1 MKRII
6 ILLYLFCFIYPQSQD
21 EKIKLKQVRVS
32 GNQVT
37 SENTI
42 IFTAGL
48 REGQTVTPADFPR
61 AIKRLW
67 QLGLFQDV
75 QIEYEDESNDG
86 LSLSINVKE
95 NYILG
100 QIRFEG
106 NKKIKDRKF
115 EDEIPLSKGQRIK
128 PNMIHEKI
136 NKIKKLYAEK
146 GYLKVDIKADL
157 INSETKQN
165 IFDGKAKGITKDVV
179 FTITENEK
187 IKLRNIY
194 FNGNEAYSDLRLR
207 MLMKETKQQRWYY
220 FWRTA
225 FDKEKLELDKEKVIE
240 FYHNKGHRD
249 FSILSD
255 SIIYDGKSKYLDII
269 LNVDEGPKYKYR
281 DFTWEGQSLYS
292 EEILSRALGLTK
304 GDNYSEE
311 SFSRAV
317 YDRMQGLY
325 MDKGYIYS
333 RIDPEIT
340 PVGNDSLD
348 VHFVIA
354 ENHKVYIR
362 NISIKGNDRTR
373 ENVIRRI
380 MRIYPG
386 DVFNKERLLR
396 THREIMMLNYFSNV
410 VPDVVP
416 VDDDQVDIEVTVEE
430 KSSGQANMNMGF
442 SQAYGV
448 TGGGGFSLPNF
459 RGRGQ
464 HLALSFEVGAANYN
478 QTYFGSSYK
487 PQKRE
492 RASISFTDPMV
503 NDTNNLLSGSL
514 FYSFSGRSSMNYA
527 PLDMITKGGSFRW
540 GRRFKWPDDYFRG
553 SWSFTAHQRIYEA
566 DTYEQLQLYTGGL
579 NETVGVSISQSI
591 SRDSRDHP
599 EFPTIGSLMAISSSL
614 SGGPLGGNE
623 DFHKHVLNLEW
634 YTPTVWKFVLMSSV
648 KIGGIKTLPSTDGER
663 SIVPFNERFIMGG
676 SGMVYGNPLRGYEDN
691 RVGPLTSS
699 GGPFGGNA
707 LIKITSEFRVP
718 FSENPVVYGMLFAEM
733 GNVWIESHL
742 QEKFNLARIGP
753 LDLKRSAGVGIR
765 FFMPMIG
772 KLGFDFGYGFDDL
785 DGDGQAEGWKSSI
798 TIGQQF

>member
-1 MKRII
+1 MKKLIYSI
-6 ILLYLFCFIYPQSQD
+6 YLFTLLFAQSTQ
-21 EKIKLKQVRVS
+21 EFVLKDVKVEGNVVS
-32 GNQVT
+32 
-37 SENTI
+37 SANTI
-42 IFTAGL
+42 IFTSGL
-48 REGQTVTPADFPR
+48 RKGLTVSASEFPR

-67 QLGLFQDV
+67 QLGLFDDV
-75 QIEYEDESNDG
+75 QIRYDDEYNNEVSITLIVTES
-86 LSLSINVKE
+86 SLVGE
-95 NYILG
+95 VV
-100 QIRFEG
+100 FEG
-106 NKKIKDRKF
+106 NRKIKDSKF
-115 EDEIPLSKGQRIK
+115 IEELEIATGQRIK
-128 PNMIHEKI
+128 PNMLSEK
-136 NKIKKLYAEK
+136 KKQMKKLYAEK
-146 GYLKVDIKADL
+146 GYLKADIDFQL
-157 INSETKQN
+157 ISSNKISN
-165 IFDGKAKGITKDVV
+165 LFDGKAQSITKDII
-179 FTITENEK
+179 FKIKENEK

-194 FNGNEAYSDLRLR
+194 FEGNEAYSDFRLR
-207 MLMKETKQQRWYY
+207 FLMKETKQQRWYY

-225 FDKEKLELDKEKVIE
+225 FDKDKLETDKEKIIE
-240 FYHNKGHRD
+240 FYQNKGHRD
-249 FSILSD
+249 FTIIAD
-255 SIIYDGKSKYLDII
+255 SVLYDGNSKYLDVA
-269 LNVDEGPKYKYR
+269 LFVDEGPKYKYR
-281 DFTWEGQSLYS
+281 NFSWEGHSLYS
-292 EEILSRALGLTK
+292 ENILSRALGLSK
-304 GDNYSEE
+304 GGNYSEE
-311 SFSRAV
+311 DFTRAV

-333 RIDPEIT
+333 RIEPEIT
-340 PVGNDSLD
+340 PVDDDSLD
-348 VHFVIA
+348 IHFIIS

-362 NISIKGNDRTR
+362 NILIKGNERTR

-396 THREIMMLNYFSNV
+396 THREIMMLNYFGNV

-416 VDDDQVDIEVTVEE
+416 VDDDKVDIEIVVEE

-442 SQAYGV
+442 SQAFGV

-459 RGRGQ
+459 RGKGQ

-478 QTYFGSSYK
+478 NSYFGSSYR
-487 PQKRE
+487 PRKRE
-492 RASISFTDPMV
+492 RATLSFTDPMV

-514 FYSFSGRSSMNYA
+514 FYSFSGRSSMYYA

-553 SWSFTAHQRIYEA
+553 SWSFTGHQRTYEA
-566 DTYEQLQLYTGGL
+566 ENDEQLQLYTGGL
-579 NETVGVSISQSI
+579 NQTVGISINQSI

-599 EFPTIGSLMAISSSL
+599 EFPTIGSLMAISSSI

-634 YTPTVWKFVLMSSV
+634 YTPTFWKFVLMSSV
-648 KIGGIKTLPSTDGER
+648 KLGGIKALPSEDNER
-663 SIVPFNERFIMGG
+663 SIIPFNERFIMGG
-676 SGMVYGNPLRGYEDN
+676 SGMIYGNPLRGYEDN

-707 LIKITSEFRVP
+707 LLSITTEFRVP
-718 FSENPVVYGMLFAEM
+718 FSENPVVYGMIFAEM

-742 QEKFNLARIGP
+742 QEKFNLPRIGP
-753 LDLKRSAGVGIR
+753 IDLKRSAGVGIR

-785 DGDGQAEGWKSSI
+785 NGDGEAEGWKSSI

>member
-1 MKRII
+1 MKHIVYII
-6 ILLYLFCFIYPQSQD
+6 YLFTFLFSQSTQD
-21 EKIKLKQVRVS
+21 FLLKDVKVEGNVVS
-32 GNQVT
+32 
-37 SENTI
+37 SANTI
-42 IFTAGL
+42 IFTSGL
-48 REGQTVTPADFPR
+48 RKGLTVSTAEFPR

-67 QLGLFQDV
+67 QLGLFDDV
-75 QIEYEDESNDG
+75 QIRYDDENNNEI
-86 LSLSINVKE
+86 SITLIVSE
-95 NYILG
+95 SAVVGEVIY
-100 QIRFEG
+100 EG
-106 NKKIKDRKF
+106 NRKIKESKF
-115 EDEIPLSKGQRIK
+115 TEELQITTGQRVK
-128 PNMIHEKI
+128 PNFLHEKM
-136 NKIKKLYAEK
+136 KQMKKLYAEK
-146 GYLKVDIKADL
+146 GYLKADINVEL
-157 INSETKQN
+157 ITSKKMSNL
-165 IFDGKAKGITKDVV
+165 FDGKAKSITKDII
-179 FTITENEK
+179 FKIKENEK

-194 FNGNEAYSDLRLR
+194 FEGNETYSDFRLR
-207 MLMKETKQQRWYY
+207 FLMKETKQQRWYY
-220 FWRTA
+220 FWRTSYDNDKLDT
-225 FDKEKLELDKEKVIE
+225 DKEKINE
-240 FYHNKGHRD
+240 FYQNKGHRD

-255 SIIYDGKSKYLDII
+255 SILYDGNSKYLDIV
-269 LNVDEGPKYKYR
+269 LHVDEGPKYKYR
-281 DFTWEGQSLYS
+281 NFSWEGHSLYS
-292 EEILSRALGLTK
+292 ENILSRALGLSK
-304 GDNYSEE
+304 GEKYSEE
-311 SFSRAV
+311 DFSRAV

-333 RIDPEIT
+333 RIEPEVT
-340 PVGNDSLD
+340 PVGHDSLD
-348 VHFVIA
+348 IHFVIS

-362 NISIKGNDRTR
+362 NIFIKGNERTR

-396 THREIMMLNYFSNV
+396 THREIMMLNYFGNV
-410 VPDVVP
+410 IPDVVP

-448 TGGGGFSLPNF
+448 TGGGGFSLPNY

-464 HLALSFEVGAANYN
+464 HLAVSFEVGAANYN
-478 QTYFGSSYK
+478 QNYFGSGYT

-492 RASISFTDPMV
+492 RASLSFTDPMV

-514 FYSFSGRSSMNYA
+514 FYSFSGRSSMYYA
-527 PLDMITKGGSFRW
+527 PLDQITKGGSIRW

-553 SWSFTAHQRIYEA
+553 SWSFTAHQRSYEA
-566 DTYEQLQLYTGGL
+566 ESEEQLLLYTGGL
-579 NETVGVSISQSI
+579 KQTVGISINQSI

-599 EFPTIGSLMAISSSL
+599 EFPTIGSLMALSSNV

-634 YTPTVWKFVLMSSV
+634 YTPTFWKFVLMSSV
-648 KIGGIKTLPSTDGER
+648 KIGGIKALPSNDSER
-663 SIVPFNERFIMGG
+663 SMVPFNERFIMGG
-676 SGMVYGNPLRGYEDN
+676 SGMIYGNPLRGYEDN

-707 LIKITSEFRVP
+707 LLKVTTEFRVP
-718 FSENPVVYGMLFAEM
+718 FSENPVVYGMVFAEM

-742 QEKFNLARIGP
+742 QEKFNLSRIGP
-753 LDLKRSAGVGIR
+753 IDLKRSAGLGIR

-785 DGDGQAEGWKSSI
+785 NGDGEAEGWKSSI

>member
-1 MKRII
+1 MKKLIYS
-6 ILLYLFCFIYPQSQD
+6 LYLFTLLFPQSTQ
-21 EKIKLKQVRVS
+21 EFVLKDVKVEGNVVS
-32 GNQVT
+32 
-37 SENTI
+37 SANTI
-42 IFTAGL
+42 IFTSGL
-48 REGQTVTPADFPR
+48 RKGLTVSASEFPR

-67 QLGLFQDV
+67 QLGLFDDV
-75 QIEYEDESNDG
+75 QIRYDDENNNEV
-86 LSLSINVKE
+86 SITLIVTE
-95 NYILG
+95 SSVVG
-100 QIRFEG
+100 EVVFEG
-106 NKKIKDRKF
+106 NRKIKDSKF
-115 EDEIPLSKGQRIK
+115 IEELEITTGQRIK
-128 PNMIHEKI
+128 PNMLHEK
-136 NKIKKLYAEK
+136 KKKMKKLYAEK
-146 GYLKVDIKADL
+146 GYLKADIDFEL
-157 INSETKQN
+157 IGSNKMSN
-165 IFDGKAKGITKDVV
+165 LFDGKAQSITKDII
-179 FTITENEK
+179 FKIKENEK

-194 FNGNEAYSDLRLR
+194 FEGNETYSDFRLR
-207 MLMKETKQQRWYY
+207 FLMKETKQQRWYY

-225 FDKEKLELDKEKVIE
+225 FDKDKLETDKEKIIE
-240 FYHNKGHRD
+240 FYQNKGHRD
-249 FSILSD
+249 FTIIAD
-255 SIIYDGKSKYLDII
+255 SVLYDGNSKYLDVA
-269 LNVDEGPKYKYR
+269 LFVDEGPKYKYR
-281 DFTWEGQSLYS
+281 NFSWEGHSLYS
-292 EEILSRALGLTK
+292 ENILSRALGLSK
-304 GDNYSEE
+304 GGNYSEE
-311 SFSRAV
+311 DFTRAV

-333 RIDPEIT
+333 RIEPEIT
-340 PVGNDSLD
+340 PVDDDSLD
-348 VHFVIA
+348 IHFIIS

-362 NISIKGNDRTR
+362 NILIKGNERTR

-396 THREIMMLNYFSNV
+396 THREIMMLNYFGNV

-416 VDDDQVDIEVTVEE
+416 VDDDKVDIEIVVEE

-442 SQAYGV
+442 SQAFGV

-459 RGRGQ
+459 RGKGQ

-478 QTYFGSSYK
+478 NSYFGSSYR

-492 RASISFTDPMV
+492 RATLSFTDPMV

-514 FYSFSGRSSMNYA
+514 FYSFSGRSSMYYA

-553 SWSFTAHQRIYEA
+553 SWSFTGHQRTYEA
-566 DTYEQLQLYTGGL
+566 ENDEQLQLYTGGL
-579 NETVGVSISQSI
+579 NQTVGISINQSI

-599 EFPTIGSLMAISSSL
+599 EFPTIGSLMAISSSI

-634 YTPTVWKFVLMSSV
+634 YTPTFWKFVLMSSV
-648 KIGGIKTLPSTDGER
+648 KLGGIKALPSEDNER
-663 SIVPFNERFIMGG
+663 SIIPFNERFIMGG
-676 SGMVYGNPLRGYEDN
+676 SGMIYGNPLRGYEDN

-707 LIKITSEFRVP
+707 LLSITTEFRVP
-718 FSENPVVYGMLFAEM
+718 FSENPVVYGMIFAEM

-742 QEKFNLARIGP
+742 QEKFNLPRIGP
-753 LDLKRSAGVGIR
+753 IDLKRSAGVGIR

-785 DGDGQAEGWKSSI
+785 NGDGEAEGWKSSI

>member
-1 MKRII
+1 MKKLIYSI
-6 ILLYLFCFIYPQSQD
+6 YLFALLFAQSTQ
-21 EKIKLKQVRVS
+21 EFVLKDVKVEGNVVS
-32 GNQVT
+32 
-37 SENTI
+37 SANTI
-42 IFTAGL
+42 IFTSGL
-48 REGQTVTPADFPR
+48 RKGLTVSASEFPR

-67 QLGLFQDV
+67 QLGLFDDV
-75 QIEYEDESNDG
+75 QIRYDDEYNNEVSITLIVTESSVVG
-86 LSLSINVKE
+86 EVV
-95 NYILG
+95 
-100 QIRFEG
+100 FEG
-106 NKKIKDRKF
+106 NRKIKDSKF
-115 EDEIPLSKGQRIK
+115 IEELEIATGQRIK
-128 PNMIHEKI
+128 PNMLSEK
-136 NKIKKLYAEK
+136 KKQMKKLYAEK
-146 GYLKVDIKADL
+146 GYLKADIDFQL
-157 INSETKQN
+157 ISSNKISN
-165 IFDGKAKGITKDVV
+165 LFDGKAQSITKDII
-179 FTITENEK
+179 FKIKENEK

-194 FNGNEAYSDLRLR
+194 FEGNEAYSDFRLR
-207 MLMKETKQQRWYY
+207 FLMKETKQQRWYY

-225 FDKEKLELDKEKVIE
+225 FDKDKLETDKEKIIE
-240 FYHNKGHRD
+240 FYQNKGHRD
-249 FSILSD
+249 FTIIAD
-255 SIIYDGKSKYLDII
+255 SVLYDGNSKYLDVA
-269 LNVDEGPKYKYR
+269 LFVDEGPKYKYR
-281 DFTWEGQSLYS
+281 NFSWEGHSLYS
-292 EEILSRALGLTK
+292 ENILSRALGLSK
-304 GDNYSEE
+304 GGNYSEE
-311 SFSRAV
+311 DFTRAV

-333 RIDPEIT
+333 RIEPEIT
-340 PVGNDSLD
+340 PVDDDSLD
-348 VHFVIA
+348 IHFIIS

-362 NISIKGNDRTR
+362 NILIKGNERTR

-396 THREIMMLNYFSNV
+396 THREIMMLNYFGNV

-416 VDDDQVDIEVTVEE
+416 VDDDKVDIEIVVEE

-442 SQAYGV
+442 SQAFGV

-459 RGRGQ
+459 RGKGQ

-478 QTYFGSSYK
+478 NSYFGSSYR

-492 RASISFTDPMV
+492 RATLSFTDPMV

-514 FYSFSGRSSMNYA
+514 FYSFSGRSSMYYA

-553 SWSFTAHQRIYEA
+553 SWSFTGHQRTYEA
-566 DTYEQLQLYTGGL
+566 ENDEQLQLYTGGL
-579 NETVGVSISQSI
+579 NQTVGISINQSI

-599 EFPTIGSLMAISSSL
+599 EFPTIGSLMAISSSI

-634 YTPTVWKFVLMSSV
+634 YTPTFWKFVLMSSV
-648 KIGGIKTLPSTDGER
+648 KLGGIKALPSEDNER
-663 SIVPFNERFIMGG
+663 SIIPFNERFIMGG
-676 SGMVYGNPLRGYEDN
+676 SGMIYGNPLRGYEDN

-707 LIKITSEFRVP
+707 LLSITTEFRVP
-718 FSENPVVYGMLFAEM
+718 FSENPVVYGMIFAEM

-742 QEKFNLARIGP
+742 QEKFNLPRIGP
-753 LDLKRSAGVGIR
+753 IDLKRSAGIGIR

-785 DGDGQAEGWKSSI
+785 NGDGEAEGWKSSI

>member
-1 MKRII
+1 MKKLIYSI
-6 ILLYLFCFIYPQSQD
+6 YLFTLLFAQSTQ
-21 EKIKLKQVRVS
+21 EFVLKDVKVEGNVVS
-32 GNQVT
+32 
-37 SENTI
+37 SANTI
-42 IFTAGL
+42 IFTSGL
-48 REGQTVTPADFPR
+48 RKGLTVSSSEFPR

-67 QLGLFQDV
+67 QLGLFDDV
-75 QIEYEDESNDG
+75 QIRYDDEYNNEVSITLIVTESSVVG
-86 LSLSINVKE
+86 EIV
-95 NYILG
+95 
-100 QIRFEG
+100 FEG
-106 NKKIKDRKF
+106 NRKIKDSKF
-115 EDEIPLSKGQRIK
+115 IEELEIATGQRIK
-128 PNMIHEKI
+128 PNMLSEK
-136 NKIKKLYAEK
+136 KKQMKKLYAEK
-146 GYLKVDIKADL
+146 GYLKADIDFEL
-157 INSETKQN
+157 ISSNKISN
-165 IFDGKAKGITKDVV
+165 LFDGKAQSITKDII
-179 FTITENEK
+179 FKIKENEK

-194 FNGNEAYSDLRLR
+194 FEGNEAYSDFRLR
-207 MLMKETKQQRWYY
+207 FLMKETKQQRWYY

-225 FDKEKLELDKEKVIE
+225 FDKDKLETDKEKIIE
-240 FYHNKGHRD
+240 FYQNKGHRD
-249 FSILSD
+249 FTIIAD
-255 SIIYDGKSKYLDII
+255 SVLYDGNSKYLDVA
-269 LNVDEGPKYKYR
+269 LFVYEGPKYKYR
-281 DFTWEGQSLYS
+281 NFSWEGHSLYS
-292 EEILSRALGLTK
+292 EKILSRALGLSK
-304 GDNYSEE
+304 GGNYSEE
-311 SFSRAV
+311 DFTRAV

-333 RIDPEIT
+333 RIEPEIT
-340 PVGNDSLD
+340 PVDDDSLD
-348 VHFVIA
+348 IHFIIS

-362 NISIKGNDRTR
+362 NILIKGNERTR

-396 THREIMMLNYFSNV
+396 THREIMMLNYFGNV

-416 VDDDQVDIEVTVEE
+416 VDDDKVDIEIVVEE

-442 SQAYGV
+442 SQAFGV

-459 RGRGQ
+459 RGKGQ

-478 QTYFGSSYK
+478 NSYFGSSYR

-492 RASISFTDPMV
+492 RATLSFTDPMV

-514 FYSFSGRSSMNYA
+514 FYSFSGRSSMYYA

-553 SWSFTAHQRIYEA
+553 SWSFTGHQRTYEA
-566 DTYEQLQLYTGGL
+566 ENDEQLQLYTGGL
-579 NETVGVSISQSI
+579 NQTVGISINQSI

-599 EFPTIGSLMAISSSL
+599 EFPTIGSLMAISSSI

-634 YTPTVWKFVLMSSV
+634 YTPTFWKFVLMSSV
-648 KIGGIKTLPSTDGER
+648 KLGGIKALPSEDNER
-663 SIVPFNERFIMGG
+663 SIIPFNERFIMGG
-676 SGMVYGNPLRGYEDN
+676 SGMIYGNPLRGYEDN

-707 LIKITSEFRVP
+707 LLSITTEFRVP
-718 FSENPVVYGMLFAEM
+718 FSENPVVYGMIFAEM

-742 QEKFNLARIGP
+742 QEKFNLPRIGP
-753 LDLKRSAGVGIR
+753 IDLKRSAGVGIR

-785 DGDGQAEGWKSSI
+785 NGDGEAEGWKSSI

>member
-1 MKRII
+1 MKNIVII
-6 ILLYLFCFIYPQSQD
+6 FLIFTALFAQSNQQFILKD
-21 EKIKLKQVRVS
+21 VKVEGNVVS
-32 GNQVT
+32 T
-37 SENTI
+37 ANTI
-42 IFTAGL
+42 IFTSGL
-48 REGQTVTPADFPR
+48 RKGTKVSSAEFPR

-67 QLGLFQDV
+67 QLGLFNDV
-75 QIEYEDESNDG
+75 QIKYDEEAGNEVSITIMVLESNIVGD
-86 LSLSINVKE
+86 IK
-95 NYILG
+95 YI
-100 QIRFEG
+100 G
-106 NKKIKDRKF
+106 NKKIKDSKF
-115 EDEIPLSKGQRIK
+115 KEELDLNTGQRIK

-165 IFDGKAKGITKDVV
+165 IFDGKAKAITKDVV
-179 FTITENEK
+179 FTINENEK

-269 LNVDEGPKYKYR
+269 IDVDEGPKYKYR

-718 FSENPVVYGMLFAEM
+718 FSENPVVYGMLS
-733 GNVWIESHL
+733 VSYTHL
-742 QEKFNLARIGP
+742 RAHE
-753 LDLKRSAGVGIR
+753 
-765 FFMPMIG
+765 
-772 KLGFDFGYGFDDL
+772 
-785 DGDGQAEGWKSSI
+785 
-798 TIGQQF
+798 T

>member
-1 MKRII
+1 MKKIFYSI
-6 ILLYLFCFIYPQSQD
+6 TLISALFSQSSQNFILKD
-21 EKIKLKQVRVS
+21 VKVEGNVVS
-32 GNQVT
+32 
-37 SENTI
+37 SANTI
-42 IFTAGL
+42 IFTSGL
-48 REGQTVTPADFPR
+48 RKGLNITAAEFPR

-67 QLGLFQDV
+67 QLGLFDDV
-75 QIEYEDESNDG
+75 QIRYDDERNNEI
-86 LSLSINVKE
+86 SITIVVIE
-95 NYILG
+95 SSVVGEVLYV
-100 QIRFEG
+100 G
-106 NKKIKDRKF
+106 NRKIKNSKF
-115 EDEIPLSKGQRIK
+115 IEELEISSGQRIK
-128 PNMIHEKI
+128 PNMLHQKV
-136 NKIKKLYAEK
+136 KKMKELYAEK
-146 GYLKVDIKADL
+146 GYLKAEITVELVK
-157 INSETKQN
+157 SSKMSN
-165 IFDGKAKGITKDVV
+165 IFDGKAKAITKDII
-179 FTITENEK
+179 FNINENEK

-194 FNGNEAYSDLRLR
+194 FEGNEKYSDLRLR
-207 MLMKETKQQRWYY
+207 FLMKETKQQRWYY

-225 FDKEKLELDKEKVIE
+225 FDKDKLETDKEKIIE
-240 FYHNKGHRD
+240 FYHNRGHRD
-249 FSILSD
+249 FTIISD
-255 SIIYDGKSKYLDII
+255 SILYDGDSKYLDVV
-269 LNVDEGPKYKYR
+269 LFVDEGAKYKYR
-281 DFTWEGQSLYS
+281 NFSWEGQSLYS
-292 EEILSRALGLTK
+292 ENILSRALGLTK
-304 GDNYSEE
+304 GEYYSEE
-311 SFSRAV
+311 DFTRAV

-333 RIDPEIT
+333 RIEPEIT
-340 PVGNDSLD
+340 PVANDSLD
-348 VHFVIA
+348 VHFIIS

-362 NISIKGNDRTR
+362 NISIKGNERTR

-396 THREIMMLNYFSNV
+396 THREIMMLNYFGNV

-416 VDDDQVDIEVTVEE
+416 VNDGQVDIEITVEE

-442 SQAYGV
+442 SQAFGI

-478 QTYFGSSYK
+478 TTYFGSSYR

-492 RASISFTDPMV
+492 RATLSFTDPMV

-514 FYSFSGRSSMNYA
+514 FYSFSGRSSMYYA

-540 GRRFKWPDDYFRG
+540 GKRFKWPDDFFRG
-553 SWSFTAHQRIYEA
+553 SWSFTGHQRIYEA
-566 DTYEQLQLYTGGL
+566 ENEEQLQLYTGGL
-579 NETVGVSISQSI
+579 TETVGVSINQSI

-599 EFPTIGSLMAISSSL
+599 EFPTIGSLMALSSSI

-634 YTPTVWKFVLMSSV
+634 YTPTFWKFVLMSSV
-648 KIGGIKTLPSTDGER
+648 KLGGIKALPSDGDER
-663 SIVPFNERFIMGG
+663 SIIPFNERFIMGG
-676 SGMVYGNPLRGYEDN
+676 SGMIYGNPLRGYEDN
-691 RVGPLTSS
+691 RVGPLTSG

-707 LIKITSEFRVP
+707 LLSITTEFRVP
-718 FSENPVVYGMLFAEM
+718 FSENPVVYGMVFAEM

-742 QEKFNLARIGP
+742 QEKFNLPRMGP
-753 LDLKRSAGVGIR
+753 IDLKRSAGVGIR

-785 DGDGQAEGWKSSI
+785 DGNGIAEGWKSSI

>member
-1 MKRII
+1 MKRVVIVI
-6 ILLYLFCFIYPQSQD
+6 YFFTILFSQSNQDFI
-21 EKIKLKQVRVS
+21 LKDVKVEGNIVS
-32 GNQVT
+32 
-37 SENTI
+37 SANTI
-42 IFTAGL
+42 IFTSGL
-48 REGQTVTPADFPR
+48 RKGITVSTAEFPR

-67 QLGLFQDV
+67 QLGLFDDV
-75 QIEYEDESNDG
+75 QIRYDEENNNEI
-86 LSLSINVKE
+86 SITLVVSESKVVGEVK
-95 NYILG
+95 Y
-100 QIRFEG
+100 EG
-106 NKKIKDRKF
+106 NRKIKDSKF
-115 EDEIPLSKGQRIK
+115 IEELQITTGQRIK
-128 PNMIHEKI
+128 PNMLHGKI
-136 NKIKKLYAEK
+136 KQIKKLYAEK
-146 GYLKVDIKADL
+146 GYLKAHISVEL
-157 INSETKQN
+157 INSNKMSN
-165 IFDGKAKGITKDVV
+165 LFDGKAKSITKDIV
-179 FTITENEK
+179 FNIKENEK

-194 FNGNEAYSDLRLR
+194 FKGNEAYSDFRLR
-207 MLMKETKQQRWYY
+207 YLMKETKQQRWYF

-225 FDKEKLELDKEKVIE
+225 FDNDNLETDKEKIIE
-240 FYHNKGHRD
+240 FYQNKGHKD

-255 SIIYDGKSKYLDII
+255 SIIYDESSKYLDVI
-269 LNVDEGPKYKYR
+269 LFVDEGPKYKYR
-281 DFTWEGQSLYS
+281 NFSWEGHSLYS
-292 EEILSRALGLTK
+292 ENILSRALGLSK
-304 GDNYSEE
+304 GEKYSEE
-311 SFSRAV
+311 GFSRAV

-333 RIDPEIT
+333 RIEPEVT
-340 PVGNDSLD
+340 PVSDDSLD
-348 VHFVIA
+348 IHFVIS
-354 ENHKVYIR
+354 ENHKVFIR
-362 NISIKGNDRTR
+362 NIFIKGNERTR

-396 THREIMMLNYFSNV
+396 THREIMMLNYFGNV
-410 VPDVVP
+410 IPDVVP

-464 HLALSFEVGAANYN
+464 HLALNFEVGAANYN
-478 QTYFGSSYK
+478 QNYFGSGYT

-503 NDTNNLLSGSL
+503 NDTNNLLSGSI
-514 FYSFSGRSSMNYA
+514 FYSFSGRSSMYYTPYDA
-527 PLDMITKGGSFRW
+527 TTKGGSVRW

-553 SWSFTAHQRIYEA
+553 SWSFTGHQRIYEFENS
-566 DTYEQLQLYTGGL
+566 DESQFYTGGL
-579 NETVGVSISQSI
+579 NKTVGISVNQSI

-599 EFPTIGSLMAISSSL
+599 EFPTIGSLMALSSSI

-634 YTPTVWKFVLMSSV
+634 FTPTFWKFVLMSSV
-648 KIGGIKTLPSTDGER
+648 KIGGIKALPSNDNEK
-663 SIVPFNERFIMGG
+663 SIIPFNERFIMGG

-691 RVGPLTSS
+691 RVGPLSSS

-707 LIKITSEFRVP
+707 LLKVTTEFRVP
-718 FSENPVVYGMLFAEM
+718 FSENPVVYGMVFAEM

-753 LDLKRSAGVGIR
+753 IDLKRSAGVGIR

-785 DGDGQAEGWKSSI
+785 SGDGQSEGWKSSI

>member
-1 MKRII
+1 MKKLIYSI
-6 ILLYLFCFIYPQSQD
+6 YLFTLLFAQSTQ
-21 EKIKLKQVRVS
+21 EFVLKDVKVEGNVVS
-32 GNQVT
+32 
-37 SENTI
+37 SANTI
-42 IFTAGL
+42 IFTSGL
-48 REGQTVTPADFPR
+48 RKGLTVSASEFPR

-67 QLGLFQDV
+67 QLGLFDDV
-75 QIEYEDESNDG
+75 QIRYDDEYNNEVSITLIVTESSVVG
-86 LSLSINVKE
+86 EVV
-95 NYILG
+95 
-100 QIRFEG
+100 FEG
-106 NKKIKDRKF
+106 NRKIKDSKF
-115 EDEIPLSKGQRIK
+115 IEELEIATGQRIK
-128 PNMIHEKI
+128 PNMLSEK
-136 NKIKKLYAEK
+136 KKQMKKLYAEK
-146 GYLKVDIKADL
+146 GYLKADIDFQL
-157 INSETKQN
+157 ISSNKISN
-165 IFDGKAKGITKDVV
+165 LFDGKAQSITKDII
-179 FTITENEK
+179 FKIKENEK

-194 FNGNEAYSDLRLR
+194 FEGNEAYSDFRLR
-207 MLMKETKQQRWYY
+207 FLMKETKQQRWYY

-225 FDKEKLELDKEKVIE
+225 FDKDKLETDKEKIIE
-240 FYHNKGHRD
+240 FYQNKGHRD
-249 FSILSD
+249 FTIIAD
-255 SIIYDGKSKYLDII
+255 SVLYDGNSKYLDVA
-269 LNVDEGPKYKYR
+269 LFVDEGPKYKYR
-281 DFTWEGQSLYS
+281 NFSWEGHSLYS
-292 EEILSRALGLTK
+292 ENILSRALGLSK
-304 GDNYSEE
+304 GGNYSEE
-311 SFSRAV
+311 DFTRAV

-333 RIDPEIT
+333 RIEPEIT
-340 PVGNDSLD
+340 PVDDDSLD
-348 VHFVIA
+348 IHFIIS

-362 NISIKGNDRTR
+362 NILIKGNERTR

-396 THREIMMLNYFSNV
+396 THREIMMLNYFGNV

-416 VDDDQVDIEVTVEE
+416 VDDDKVDIEIVVEE

-442 SQAYGV
+442 SQAFGV

-459 RGRGQ
+459 RGKGQ

-478 QTYFGSSYK
+478 NSYFGSSYR

-492 RASISFTDPMV
+492 RATLSFTDPMV

-514 FYSFSGRSSMNYA
+514 FYSFSGRSSMYYA

-553 SWSFTAHQRIYEA
+553 SWSFTGHQRTYEA
-566 DTYEQLQLYTGGL
+566 ENDEQLQLYTGGL
-579 NETVGVSISQSI
+579 NQTVGISINQSI

-599 EFPTIGSLMAISSSL
+599 EFPTIGSLMAISSSI

-634 YTPTVWKFVLMSSV
+634 YTPTFWKFVLMSSV
-648 KIGGIKTLPSTDGER
+648 KLGGIKALPSEDNER
-663 SIVPFNERFIMGG
+663 SIIPFNERFIMGG
-676 SGMVYGNPLRGYEDN
+676 SGMIYGNPLRGYEDN

-707 LIKITSEFRVP
+707 LLSITTEFRVP
-718 FSENPVVYGMLFAEM
+718 FSENPVVYGMIFAEM

-742 QEKFNLARIGP
+742 QEKFNLPRIGP
-753 LDLKRSAGVGIR
+753 IDLKRSAGIGIR

-785 DGDGQAEGWKSSI
+785 NGDGEAEGWKSSI

>member
-1 MKRII
+1 MKKLIYSI
-6 ILLYLFCFIYPQSQD
+6 YLFTLLFPQSTQ
-21 EKIKLKQVRVS
+21 EFVLKDVKVEGNVVS
-32 GNQVT
+32 
-37 SENTI
+37 SANTI
-42 IFTAGL
+42 IFTSGL
-48 REGQTVTPADFPR
+48 RKGLTVSASEFPR

-67 QLGLFQDV
+67 QLGLFDDV
-75 QIEYEDESNDG
+75 QIRYDDENNNEV
-86 LSLSINVKE
+86 SITLIVTE
-95 NYILG
+95 SSVVGEIV
-100 QIRFEG
+100 FEG
-106 NKKIKDRKF
+106 NRKIKDSKF
-115 EDEIPLSKGQRIK
+115 IEELEITTGQRIK
-128 PNMIHEKI
+128 PNMLHEK
-136 NKIKKLYAEK
+136 KKKMKKLYAEK
-146 GYLKVDIKADL
+146 GYLKAEIDFEL
-157 INSETKQN
+157 IGSNKMSN
-165 IFDGKAKGITKDVV
+165 LFDGKAQSITKDII
-179 FTITENEK
+179 FKIKENEK

-194 FNGNEAYSDLRLR
+194 FEGNETYSDFRLR
-207 MLMKETKQQRWYY
+207 FLMKETKQQRWYY

-225 FDKEKLELDKEKVIE
+225 FDKDKLETDKEKIIE
-240 FYHNKGHRD
+240 FYQNKGHRD
-249 FSILSD
+249 FTIIAD
-255 SIIYDGKSKYLDII
+255 SVLYDGNSKYLDVA
-269 LNVDEGPKYKYR
+269 LFVDEGPKYKYR
-281 DFTWEGQSLYS
+281 NFSWEGHSLYS
-292 EEILSRALGLTK
+292 ENILSRALGLSK
-304 GDNYSEE
+304 GGNYSEE
-311 SFSRAV
+311 DFTRAV

-333 RIDPEIT
+333 RIEPEIT
-340 PVGNDSLD
+340 PVDDDSLD
-348 VHFVIA
+348 IHFIIS
-354 ENHKVYIR
+354 EIHKVYIR
-362 NISIKGNDRTR
+362 NILIKGNERTR

-396 THREIMMLNYFSNV
+396 THREIMMLNYFGNV

-416 VDDDQVDIEVTVEE
+416 VDDDKVDIEIVVEE

-442 SQAYGV
+442 SQAFGV

-459 RGRGQ
+459 RGKGQ

-478 QTYFGSSYK
+478 NSYFGSSYR

-492 RASISFTDPMV
+492 RATLSFTDPMV

-514 FYSFSGRSSMNYA
+514 FYSFSGRSSMYYA

-553 SWSFTAHQRIYEA
+553 SWSFTGHQRTYEA
-566 DTYEQLQLYTGGL
+566 ENDEQLQLYTGGL
-579 NETVGVSISQSI
+579 NQTVGISINQSI

-599 EFPTIGSLMAISSSL
+599 EFPTIGSLMAISSSI

-634 YTPTVWKFVLMSSV
+634 YTPTFWKFVLMSSV
-648 KIGGIKTLPSTDGER
+648 KLGGIKALPSNDDER
-663 SIVPFNERFIMGG
+663 SIIPFNERFIMGG
-676 SGMVYGNPLRGYEDN
+676 SGMIYGNPLRGYEDN

-707 LIKITSEFRVP
+707 LLSITTEFRVP
-718 FSENPVVYGMLFAEM
+718 FSENPVVYGMIFAEM

-742 QEKFNLARIGP
+742 QEKFNLPRIGP
-753 LDLKRSAGVGIR
+753 IDLKRSAGVGIR

-785 DGDGQAEGWKSSI
+785 NGDGEAEGWKSSI

>member
-1 MKRII
+1 MKKLIYSI
-6 ILLYLFCFIYPQSQD
+6 YLFTLLFPQSTQ
-21 EKIKLKQVRVS
+21 EFVLKEVKVEGNVVS
-32 GNQVT
+32 
-37 SENTI
+37 SANTI
-42 IFTAGL
+42 IFTSGL
-48 REGQTVTPADFPR
+48 RKGLTVSASEFPR

-67 QLGLFQDV
+67 QLGLFDDV
-75 QIEYEDESNDG
+75 QIRYDDEYNNEVSITLIVTESSVVG
-86 LSLSINVKE
+86 EVL
-95 NYILG
+95 
-100 QIRFEG
+100 FEG
-106 NKKIKDRKF
+106 NRKIKDSKF
-115 EDEIPLSKGQRIK
+115 IEELEITTGQRIK
-128 PNMIHEKI
+128 PNMLHEK
-136 NKIKKLYAEK
+136 KKKMKKLYAEK
-146 GYLKVDIKADL
+146 GYLKAEIDFEL
-157 INSETKQN
+157 IGSNKMSN
-165 IFDGKAKGITKDVV
+165 LFDGKAQSITKDII
-179 FTITENEK
+179 FKIKENEK

-194 FNGNEAYSDLRLR
+194 FEGNETYSDFRLR
-207 MLMKETKQQRWYY
+207 FLMKETKQQRWYY

-225 FDKEKLELDKEKVIE
+225 FDKDKLETDKEKIIE
-240 FYHNKGHRD
+240 FYQNKGHRD
-249 FSILSD
+249 FTIIAD
-255 SIIYDGKSKYLDII
+255 SVLYDGNSKYLDVA
-269 LNVDEGPKYKYR
+269 LFVYEGPKYKYR
-281 DFTWEGQSLYS
+281 NFSWEGHSLYS
-292 EEILSRALGLTK
+292 ENILSRALGLSK
-304 GDNYSEE
+304 GGNYSEE
-311 SFSRAV
+311 DFTRAV

-333 RIDPEIT
+333 RIEPEIT
-340 PVGNDSLD
+340 PVDDDSLD
-348 VHFVIA
+348 IHFIIS

-362 NISIKGNDRTR
+362 NILIKGNERTR

-396 THREIMMLNYFSNV
+396 THREIMMLNYFGNV

-416 VDDDQVDIEVTVEE
+416 VDDDKVDIEIVVEE

-442 SQAYGV
+442 SQAFGV

-459 RGRGQ
+459 RGKGQ

-478 QTYFGSSYK
+478 NSYFGSSYR

-492 RASISFTDPMV
+492 RATLSFTDPMV

-514 FYSFSGRSSMNYA
+514 FYSFSGRSSMYYA

-553 SWSFTAHQRIYEA
+553 SWSFTGHQRTYEA
-566 DTYEQLQLYTGGL
+566 ENDEQLQLYTGGL
-579 NETVGVSISQSI
+579 NQTVGISINQSI

-599 EFPTIGSLMAISSSL
+599 EFPTIGSLMAISSSI

-634 YTPTVWKFVLMSSV
+634 YTPTFWKFVLMSSV
-648 KIGGIKTLPSTDGER
+648 KLGGIKALPSEDNER
-663 SIVPFNERFIMGG
+663 SIIPFNERFIMGG
-676 SGMVYGNPLRGYEDN
+676 SGMIYGNPLRGYEDN

-707 LIKITSEFRVP
+707 LLSITTEFRVP
-718 FSENPVVYGMLFAEM
+718 FSENPVVYGMIFAEM

-742 QEKFNLARIGP
+742 QEKFNLPRIGP
-753 LDLKRSAGVGIR
+753 IDLKRSAGVGIR

-785 DGDGQAEGWKSSI
+785 NGDGEAEGWKSSI

>member
-1 MKRII
+1 MRNIVII
-6 ILLYLFCFIYPQSQD
+6 FLILTALFAQSNQGFI
-21 EKIKLKQVRVS
+21 LKDVKVEGNVVS
-32 GNQVT
+32 T
-37 SENTI
+37 ANTI
-42 IFTAGL
+42 IFTSGL
-48 REGQTVTPADFPR
+48 RKGTKVSSAEFPR

-67 QLGLFQDV
+67 QLGLFNDV
-75 QIEYEDESNDG
+75 QIKYDEEAGNEVSITIMVSESNIVGD
-86 LSLSINVKE
+86 IK
-95 NYILG
+95 YI
-100 QIRFEG
+100 G
-106 NKKIKDRKF
+106 NKKIKDSKF
-115 EDEIPLSKGQRIK
+115 KEELDLNTGQRIK

-157 INSETKQN
+157 INSETKKN
-165 IFDGKAKGITKDVV
+165 IFDGKAKSITKDVV
-179 FTITENEK
+179 FTINENEK

-269 LNVDEGPKYKYR
+269 LDVDEGPKYKYR

-317 YDRMQGLY
+317 YDRIQGLY

-614 SGGPLGGNE
+614 
-623 DFHKHVLNLEW
+623 
-634 YTPTVWKFVLMSSV
+634 
-648 KIGGIKTLPSTDGER
+648 
-663 SIVPFNERFIMGG
+663 
-676 SGMVYGNPLRGYEDN
+676 
-691 RVGPLTSS
+691 
-699 GGPFGGNA
+699 
-707 LIKITSEFRVP
+707 
-718 FSENPVVYGMLFAEM
+718 
-733 GNVWIESHL
+733 
-742 QEKFNLARIGP
+742 
-753 LDLKRSAGVGIR
+753 
-765 FFMPMIG
+765 
-772 KLGFDFGYGFDDL
+772 
-785 DGDGQAEGWKSSI
+785 
-798 TIGQQF
+798 

>member
-1 MKRII
+1 MKK
-6 ILLYLFCFIYPQSQD
+6 ILFSLTLLSILFSQTSQNFI
-21 EKIKLKQVRVS
+21 LKDVKVEGNVVS
-32 GNQVT
+32 
-37 SENTI
+37 SANTI
-42 IFTAGL
+42 IFTSGL
-48 REGQTVTPADFPR
+48 RKGLNITAAEFPR

-67 QLGLFQDV
+67 QLGLFDDV
-75 QIEYEDESNDG
+75 QIRYDDERNNEI
-86 LSLSINVKE
+86 SITIVVTE
-95 NYILG
+95 SSVIGEVSYV
-100 QIRFEG
+100 G
-106 NKKIKDRKF
+106 NRKIKDSKF
-115 EDEIPLSKGQRIK
+115 VEELEISSGQRIK
-128 PNMIHEKI
+128 PNMLYQKI
-136 NKIKKLYAEK
+136 KKMKKLYAEK
-146 GYLKVDIKADL
+146 GYLRADIQVELSKS
-157 INSETKQN
+157 NRMSN
-165 IFDGKAKGITKDVV
+165 IFDGKAKAITKDII
-179 FTITENEK
+179 FNIIENEK
-187 IKLRNIY
+187 IKLRKIY
-194 FNGNEAYSDLRLR
+194 FEGNETYSDLRLR
-207 MLMKETKQQRWYY
+207 FLMKETKQQRWYY

-225 FDKEKLELDKEKVIE
+225 FDKDKLDTDKEKIIE

-249 FSILSD
+249 FTILSD
-255 SIIYDGKSKYLDII
+255 SILYDGESKYLD
-269 LNVDEGPKYKYR
+269 LVLFVNEGPKYKYR
-281 DFTWEGQSLYS
+281 NFSWEGQSLYS
-292 EEILSRALGLTK
+292 ENILSRALGLTK
-304 GDNYSEE
+304 GENYSEE
-311 SFSRAV
+311 DFNRAV

-333 RIDPEIT
+333 RIEPEIT
-340 PVGNDSLD
+340 PATDDSLD
-348 VHFVIA
+348 VHFIIS

-362 NISIKGNDRTR
+362 NISIKGNERTR

-396 THREIMMLNYFSNV
+396 THREIMMLNYFGNV

-416 VDDDQVDIEVTVEE
+416 VNDGQVDIEITVEE

-442 SQAYGV
+442 SQAFGI

-478 QTYFGSSYK
+478 TTYFGSSYR

-492 RASISFTDPMV
+492 RATLSFTDPMV

-514 FYSFSGRSSMNYA
+514 FYSFSGRSSMYYA

-540 GRRFKWPDDYFRG
+540 GKRFKWPDDYFRG
-553 SWSFTAHQRIYEA
+553 SWSFTGHQRIYEA
-566 DTYEQLQLYTGGL
+566 ENEDQLQLYTGGL
-579 NETVGVSISQSI
+579 SETVGISINQSI

-599 EFPTIGSLMAISSSL
+599 EFPTIGSLMALNSSI

-634 YTPTVWKFVLMSSV
+634 YTPTFWKFVLMSSV
-648 KIGGIKTLPSTDGER
+648 KLGAIKALDSSGNER
-663 SIVPFNERFIMGG
+663 SIIPFNERFIMGG
-676 SGMVYGNPLRGYEDN
+676 SGMIYGNPLRGYEDN

-707 LIKITSEFRVP
+707 LLSITTEFRVP
-718 FSENPVVYGMLFAEM
+718 FSDNPVVYGMVFAEM

-742 QEKFNLARIGP
+742 QEKFNLPRMGP
-753 LDLKRSAGVGIR
+753 IDLKRSAGVGIR

-785 DGDGQAEGWKSSI
+785 DGNGLAEGWKSSI

>member
-1 MKRII
+1 MKKLIYSI
-6 ILLYLFCFIYPQSQD
+6 YLFTLLFSQSTQ
-21 EKIKLKQVRVS
+21 EFVLKEVKVEGNVVS
-32 GNQVT
+32 
-37 SENTI
+37 SANTI
-42 IFTAGL
+42 IFTSGL
-48 REGQTVTPADFPR
+48 RKGLTVSASEFPR

-67 QLGLFQDV
+67 QLGLFDDV
-75 QIEYEDESNDG
+75 QIRYDDEYNNEVSITLIVTESSVVG
-86 LSLSINVKE
+86 EVV
-95 NYILG
+95 
-100 QIRFEG
+100 FEG
-106 NKKIKDRKF
+106 NRKIKDSKF
-115 EDEIPLSKGQRIK
+115 IEELEITTGQRIK
-128 PNMIHEKI
+128 PNMLHEK
-136 NKIKKLYAEK
+136 KKKMKKLYAEK
-146 GYLKVDIKADL
+146 GYLKAEIDFEL
-157 INSETKQN
+157 ISSNKMSN
-165 IFDGKAKGITKDVV
+165 LFDGKAQSITKDII
-179 FTITENEK
+179 FKIKENEK

-194 FNGNEAYSDLRLR
+194 FEGNETYSDFRLR
-207 MLMKETKQQRWYY
+207 FLMKETKQQRWYY

-225 FDKEKLELDKEKVIE
+225 FDKDKLETDKEKIIE
-240 FYHNKGHRD
+240 FYQNKGHRD
-249 FSILSD
+249 FTIIAD
-255 SIIYDGKSKYLDII
+255 SVLYDGNSKYLDVA
-269 LNVDEGPKYKYR
+269 LFVDEGPKYKYR
-281 DFTWEGQSLYS
+281 NFSWEGHSLYS
-292 EEILSRALGLTK
+292 ENILSRALGLSK
-304 GDNYSEE
+304 GGNYSEE
-311 SFSRAV
+311 DFTRAV

-333 RIDPEIT
+333 RIEPEIT
-340 PVGNDSLD
+340 PVDDDSLD
-348 VHFVIA
+348 IHFIIS

-362 NISIKGNDRTR
+362 NILIKGNERTR

-396 THREIMMLNYFSNV
+396 THREIMMLNYFGNV

-416 VDDDQVDIEVTVEE
+416 VDDDKVDIEIVVEE

-442 SQAYGV
+442 SQAFGV

-459 RGRGQ
+459 RGKGQ

-478 QTYFGSSYK
+478 NSYFGSSYR

-492 RASISFTDPMV
+492 RATLSFTDPMV

-514 FYSFSGRSSMNYA
+514 FYSFSGRSSMYYA

-553 SWSFTAHQRIYEA
+553 SWSFTGHQRTYEA
-566 DTYEQLQLYTGGL
+566 ENDEQLQLYTGGL
-579 NETVGVSISQSI
+579 NQTVGISINQSI

-599 EFPTIGSLMAISSSL
+599 EFPTIGSLMAISSSI

-634 YTPTVWKFVLMSSV
+634 YTPTFWKFVLMSSV
-648 KIGGIKTLPSTDGER
+648 KLGGIKALPSEDNER
-663 SIVPFNERFIMGG
+663 SIIPFNERFIMGG
-676 SGMVYGNPLRGYEDN
+676 SGMIYGNPLRGYEDN

-707 LIKITSEFRVP
+707 LLSITTEFRVP
-718 FSENPVVYGMLFAEM
+718 FSENPVVYGMIFAEM

-742 QEKFNLARIGP
+742 QEKFNLPRIGP
-753 LDLKRSAGVGIR
+753 IDLKRSAGVGIR

-785 DGDGQAEGWKSSI
+785 NGDGEAEGWKSSI

>member
-1 MKRII
+1 MKKLIYSI
-6 ILLYLFCFIYPQSQD
+6 YLFTLLFAQSTQ
-21 EKIKLKQVRVS
+21 EFVLKDVKVEGNVVS
-32 GNQVT
+32 
-37 SENTI
+37 SANTI
-42 IFTAGL
+42 IFTSGL
-48 REGQTVTPADFPR
+48 RKGLTVSASEFPR

-67 QLGLFQDV
+67 QLGLFDDV
-75 QIEYEDESNDG
+75 QIRYDDEYNNEVSITLIVTESSVVG
-86 LSLSINVKE
+86 EVV
-95 NYILG
+95 
-100 QIRFEG
+100 FEG
-106 NKKIKDRKF
+106 NRKIKDSKF
-115 EDEIPLSKGQRIK
+115 IEELEITTGQRIK
-128 PNMIHEKI
+128 PNMLHEK
-136 NKIKKLYAEK
+136 KKKMKKLYAEK
-146 GYLKVDIKADL
+146 GYLKTEIDFEL
-157 INSETKQN
+157 ISSNKMSN
-165 IFDGKAKGITKDVV
+165 LFDGKAQSITKDII
-179 FTITENEK
+179 FKIKENEK

-194 FNGNEAYSDLRLR
+194 FEGNETYSDFRLR
-207 MLMKETKQQRWYY
+207 FLMKETKQQRWYY

-225 FDKEKLELDKEKVIE
+225 FDKDKLETDKEKIIE
-240 FYHNKGHRD
+240 FYQNKGHKD
-249 FSILSD
+249 FTIIADSIL
-255 SIIYDGKSKYLDII
+255 YDGNSKYLDVA
-269 LNVDEGPKYKYR
+269 LFVDEGPKYKYR
-281 DFTWEGQSLYS
+281 NFSWEGHSLYS
-292 EEILSRALGLTK
+292 ENILSRALGLSK
-304 GDNYSEE
+304 GGNYSEE
-311 SFSRAV
+311 DFTRAV

-333 RIDPEIT
+333 RIEPEIT
-340 PVGNDSLD
+340 PVDDDSLD
-348 VHFVIA
+348 IHFIIS

-362 NISIKGNDRTR
+362 NILIKGNERTR

-396 THREIMMLNYFSNV
+396 THREIMMLNYFGNV

-416 VDDDQVDIEVTVEE
+416 VDDDKVDIEIVVEE

-442 SQAYGV
+442 SQAFGV

-459 RGRGQ
+459 RGKGQ

-478 QTYFGSSYK
+478 NSYFGSSYR

-492 RASISFTDPMV
+492 RATLSFTDPMV

-514 FYSFSGRSSMNYA
+514 FYSFSGRSSMYYA

-553 SWSFTAHQRIYEA
+553 SWSFTGHQRTYEA
-566 DTYEQLQLYTGGL
+566 ENDEQLQLYTGGL
-579 NETVGVSISQSI
+579 NQTVGISINQSI

-599 EFPTIGSLMAISSSL
+599 EFPTIGSLMAISSSI

-634 YTPTVWKFVLMSSV
+634 YTPTFWKFVLMSSV
-648 KIGGIKTLPSTDGER
+648 KLGGIKALPSDDDER
-663 SIVPFNERFIMGG
+663 SIIPFNERFIMGG
-676 SGMVYGNPLRGYEDN
+676 SGMIYGNPLRGYEDN

-707 LIKITSEFRVP
+707 LLSITTEFRVP
-718 FSENPVVYGMLFAEM
+718 FSENPVVYGMIFAEM

-742 QEKFNLARIGP
+742 QEKFNLPRIGP
-753 LDLKRSAGVGIR
+753 IDLKRSAGVGIR

-785 DGDGQAEGWKSSI
+785 NGDGEAEGWKSSI

>member
-1 MKRII
+1 MKKLIYSI
-6 ILLYLFCFIYPQSQD
+6 YLFALLFAQSTQ
-21 EKIKLKQVRVS
+21 EFVLKDVKVEGNVVS
-32 GNQVT
+32 
-37 SENTI
+37 SANTI
-42 IFTAGL
+42 IFTSGL
-48 REGQTVTPADFPR
+48 RKGLTVSASEFPR

-67 QLGLFQDV
+67 QLGLFDDV
-75 QIEYEDESNDG
+75 QIRYDDEYNNEVSITLIVTESSVVG
-86 LSLSINVKE
+86 EVV
-95 NYILG
+95 
-100 QIRFEG
+100 FEG
-106 NKKIKDRKF
+106 NRKIKDSKF
-115 EDEIPLSKGQRIK
+115 IEELEIATGQRIK
-128 PNMIHEKI
+128 PNMLSEK
-136 NKIKKLYAEK
+136 KKQMKKLYAEK
-146 GYLKVDIKADL
+146 GYLKADIDFQL
-157 INSETKQN
+157 ISSNKISN
-165 IFDGKAKGITKDVV
+165 LFDGKAQSITKDII
-179 FTITENEK
+179 FKIKENEK

-194 FNGNEAYSDLRLR
+194 FEGNEAYSDFRLR
-207 MLMKETKQQRWYY
+207 FLMKETKQQRWYY

-225 FDKEKLELDKEKVIE
+225 FDKDKLETDKEKIIE
-240 FYHNKGHRD
+240 FYQNKGHRD
-249 FSILSD
+249 FTIIAD
-255 SIIYDGKSKYLDII
+255 SVLYDGNSKYLDVA
-269 LNVDEGPKYKYR
+269 LFVDEGPKYKYR
-281 DFTWEGQSLYS
+281 NFSWEGHSLYS
-292 EEILSRALGLTK
+292 ENILSRALGLSK
-304 GDNYSEE
+304 GGNYSEE
-311 SFSRAV
+311 DFTRAV

-333 RIDPEIT
+333 RIEPEIT
-340 PVGNDSLD
+340 PVDDDSLD
-348 VHFVIA
+348 IHFIIS

-362 NISIKGNDRTR
+362 NILIKGNERTR

-396 THREIMMLNYFSNV
+396 THREIMMLNYFGNV

-416 VDDDQVDIEVTVEE
+416 VDDDKVDIEIVVEE

-442 SQAYGV
+442 SQAFGV

-459 RGRGQ
+459 RGKGQ

-478 QTYFGSSYK
+478 NSYFGSSYR
-487 PQKRE
+487 PRKRE
-492 RASISFTDPMV
+492 RATLSFTDPMV

-514 FYSFSGRSSMNYA
+514 FYSFSGRSSMYYA

-553 SWSFTAHQRIYEA
+553 SWSFTGHQRTYEA
-566 DTYEQLQLYTGGL
+566 ENDEQLQLYTGGL
-579 NETVGVSISQSI
+579 NQTVGISINQSI

-599 EFPTIGSLMAISSSL
+599 EFPTIGSLMAISSSI

-634 YTPTVWKFVLMSSV
+634 YTPTFWKFVLMSSV
-648 KIGGIKTLPSTDGER
+648 KLGGIKALPSEDNER
-663 SIVPFNERFIMGG
+663 SIIPFNERFIMGG
-676 SGMVYGNPLRGYEDN
+676 SGMIYGNPLRGYEDN

-707 LIKITSEFRVP
+707 LLSITTEFRVP
-718 FSENPVVYGMLFAEM
+718 FSENPVVYGMIFAEM

-742 QEKFNLARIGP
+742 QEKFNLPRIGP
-753 LDLKRSAGVGIR
+753 IDLKRSAGIGIR

-785 DGDGQAEGWKSSI
+785 NGDGEAEGWKSSI

>member
-1 MKRII
+1 MKHIVYII
-6 ILLYLFCFIYPQSQD
+6 YLFTFLFSQSTQD
-21 EKIKLKQVRVS
+21 FLLKDVKVEGNVVS
-32 GNQVT
+32 
-37 SENTI
+37 SANTI
-42 IFTAGL
+42 IFTSGL
-48 REGQTVTPADFPR
+48 RKGITVSTAEFPR

-67 QLGLFQDV
+67 QLGLFDDV
-75 QIEYEDESNDG
+75 QIRYDDENNNEI
-86 LSLSINVKE
+86 SITLIVSE
-95 NYILG
+95 SAVVGEVIY
-100 QIRFEG
+100 EG
-106 NKKIKDRKF
+106 NRKIKESKF
-115 EDEIPLSKGQRIK
+115 TEELQITTGQRVK
-128 PNMIHEKI
+128 PNFLHEKM
-136 NKIKKLYAEK
+136 KQMKKLYAEK
-146 GYLKVDIKADL
+146 GYLKADINVEL
-157 INSETKQN
+157 ITSKKMSNL
-165 IFDGKAKGITKDVV
+165 FDGKAKTITKDII
-179 FTITENEK
+179 FKIKENEK

-194 FNGNEAYSDLRLR
+194 FEGNETYSDFRLR
-207 MLMKETKQQRWYY
+207 FLMKETKQQRWYY

-225 FDKEKLELDKEKVIE
+225 YDNDKLDTDKEKIIE
-240 FYHNKGHRD
+240 FYQNKGHRD

-255 SIIYDGKSKYLDII
+255 SILYDGDSKYLDIV
-269 LNVDEGPKYKYR
+269 LYVDEGPKYKYR
-281 DFTWEGQSLYS
+281 NFSWEGHSLYS
-292 EEILSRALGLTK
+292 ENILSRALGLSK
-304 GDNYSEE
+304 GEKYSEE
-311 SFSRAV
+311 DFSRAV

-333 RIDPEIT
+333 RIEPEVT
-340 PVGNDSLD
+340 PIGHDSLD
-348 VHFVIA
+348 IHFVIS

-362 NISIKGNDRTR
+362 NIFIKGNERTR

-396 THREIMMLNYFSNV
+396 THREIMMLNYFGNV
-410 VPDVVP
+410 IPDVVP

-448 TGGGGFSLPNF
+448 TGGGGFSLPNY

-464 HLALSFEVGAANYN
+464 HLAVSFEVGAANYN
-478 QTYFGSSYK
+478 QNYFGSGYT

-492 RASISFTDPMV
+492 RASLSFTDPMV

-514 FYSFSGRSSMNYA
+514 FYSFSGRSSMYYA
-527 PLDMITKGGSFRW
+527 PLDQITKGGSIRW

-553 SWSFTAHQRIYEA
+553 SWSFTAHQRSYEA
-566 DTYEQLQLYTGGL
+566 ESEEQLLLYTGGL
-579 NETVGVSISQSI
+579 KQTVGISINQSI

-599 EFPTIGSLMAISSSL
+599 EFPTIGSLMALSSNV

-634 YTPTVWKFVLMSSV
+634 YTPTFWKFVLMSSV
-648 KIGGIKTLPSTDGER
+648 KIGGIKALPSNDNER
-663 SIVPFNERFIMGG
+663 SMVPFNERFIMGG
-676 SGMVYGNPLRGYEDN
+676 SGMIYGNPLRGYEDN

-707 LIKITSEFRVP
+707 LLKVTTEFRVP
-718 FSENPVVYGMLFAEM
+718 FSENPVVYGMVFAEM

-742 QEKFNLARIGP
+742 QEKFNLSRIGP
-753 LDLKRSAGVGIR
+753 VDLKRSAGVGIR

-785 DGDGQAEGWKSSI
+785 NGDGEAEGWKSSI

>member
-1 MKRII
+1 MKKVIYSI
-6 ILLYLFCFIYPQSQD
+6 TLISILFSQVSQSFV
-21 EKIKLKQVRVS
+21 LKEVKVEGNVVS
-32 GNQVT
+32 SV
-37 SENTI
+37 STI
-42 IFTAGL
+42 IFTSGL
-48 REGQTVTPADFPR
+48 RKGLNITTAEFPR

-67 QLGLFQDV
+67 QLGLFDDV
-75 QIEYEDESNDG
+75 QIRYDDEKNNEI
-86 LSLSINVKE
+86 SITIVVTESSVVGEVLYK
-95 NYILG
+95 
-100 QIRFEG
+100 G
-106 NKKIKDRKF
+106 NRKIKDSKF
-115 EDEIPLSKGQRIK
+115 DEELEISSGQRIK
-128 PNMIHEKI
+128 PNMLHQKV
-136 NKIKKLYAEK
+136 KKMKKLYAEK
-146 GYLKVDIKADL
+146 GYLKADIQFELVK
-157 INSETKQN
+157 SSRMSN
-165 IFDGKAKGITKDVV
+165 IFDGKAKEITKDII
-179 FTITENEK
+179 FNIKENEK

-194 FNGNEAYSDLRLR
+194 FEGNETYSDLRLR
-207 MLMKETKQQRWYY
+207 FLMKETKQQRWYY

-225 FDKEKLELDKEKVIE
+225 FDKDKLDTDKEKIIE

-249 FSILSD
+249 FTILTD
-255 SIIYDGKSKYLDII
+255 SVLYDGDSKYLDVI
-269 LNVDEGPKYKYR
+269 LFVDEGPKYKYR
-281 DFTWEGQSLYS
+281 NFSWEGQSLYS
-292 EEILSRALGLTK
+292 ENVLSRALGLTK
-304 GDNYSEE
+304 GENYSEE
-311 SFSRAV
+311 DFTRAV

-340 PVGNDSLD
+340 PVADDSLD
-348 VHFVIA
+348 VHFVIS

-362 NISIKGNDRTR
+362 NISIRGNERTR

-396 THREIMMLNYFSNV
+396 THREIMMLNYFGNV

-416 VDDDQVDIEVTVEE
+416 VNDGQVDIEITVEE

-442 SQAYGV
+442 SQAFGI

-478 QTYFGSSYK
+478 TTYFGSSYR

-492 RASISFTDPMV
+492 RATLSFTDPMV

-514 FYSFSGRSSMNYA
+514 FYSFSGRSSMYYA

-540 GRRFKWPDDYFRG
+540 GKRFKWPDDYFRG
-553 SWSFTAHQRIYEA
+553 SWSFTGHQRIYEA
-566 DTYEQLQLYTGGL
+566 ENEDQLQLYTGGL
-579 NETVGVSISQSI
+579 SETVGISINQSI

-599 EFPTIGSLMAISSSL
+599 EFPTIGSLMALSSSI

-634 YTPTVWKFVLMSSV
+634 YTPTFWKFVLMSSV
-648 KIGGIKTLPSTDGER
+648 KLGGIKALPSNGNER
-663 SIVPFNERFIMGG
+663 SIIPFNERFIMGG
-676 SGMVYGNPLRGYEDN
+676 SGMIYGNPLRGYEDN
-691 RVGPLTSS
+691 RVGPLTSG

-707 LIKITSEFRVP
+707 LLSITTEFRVP
-718 FSENPVVYGMLFAEM
+718 FSENPVVYGMVFAEM

-742 QEKFNLARIGP
+742 QEKFNLPRMGP
-753 LDLKRSAGVGIR
+753 IDLKRSAGVGIR

-785 DGDGQAEGWKSSI
+785 DGNGIAEGWKSSI

>member
-1 MKRII
+1 MRNIVII
-6 ILLYLFCFIYPQSQD
+6 FLIFTALFAQSNQEFILKD
-21 EKIKLKQVRVS
+21 VKVEGNVVS
-32 GNQVT
+32 T
-37 SENTI
+37 ANTI
-42 IFTAGL
+42 IFTSGL
-48 REGQTVTPADFPR
+48 RKGTKVSSAEFPR

-67 QLGLFQDV
+67 QLGLFNDV
-75 QIEYEDESNDG
+75 QIKYDEEAGNEVSITIMVLESNIVGD
-86 LSLSINVKE
+86 IK
-95 NYILG
+95 YI
-100 QIRFEG
+100 G
-106 NKKIKDRKF
+106 NKKIKDSKF
-115 EDEIPLSKGQRIK
+115 KEELDLNTGQRIK

-165 IFDGKAKGITKDVV
+165 IFDGKAKAITKDVV
-179 FTITENEK
+179 FTINENEK

-269 LNVDEGPKYKYR
+269 LDVDEGPKYKYR

-623 DFHKHVLNLEW
+623 DFHKHV
-634 YTPTVWKFVLMSSV
+634 
-648 KIGGIKTLPSTDGER
+648 
-663 SIVPFNERFIMGG
+663 
-676 SGMVYGNPLRGYEDN
+676 
-691 RVGPLTSS
+691 
-699 GGPFGGNA
+699 
-707 LIKITSEFRVP
+707 
-718 FSENPVVYGMLFAEM
+718 
-733 GNVWIESHL
+733 
-742 QEKFNLARIGP
+742 
-753 LDLKRSAGVGIR
+753 
-765 FFMPMIG
+765 
-772 KLGFDFGYGFDDL
+772 
-785 DGDGQAEGWKSSI
+785 
-798 TIGQQF
+798 

>member
-1 MKRII
+1 MKKLIYSI
-6 ILLYLFCFIYPQSQD
+6 YLFTLLFAQSTQ
-21 EKIKLKQVRVS
+21 EFVLKDVKVEGNVVS
-32 GNQVT
+32 
-37 SENTI
+37 SANTI
-42 IFTAGL
+42 IFTSGL
-48 REGQTVTPADFPR
+48 RKGLTVSASEFPR

-67 QLGLFQDV
+67 QLGLFDDV
-75 QIEYEDESNDG
+75 QIRYDDENNNEV
-86 LSLSINVKE
+86 SITLIVTE
-95 NYILG
+95 SSVVGEIV
-100 QIRFEG
+100 FEG
-106 NKKIKDRKF
+106 NRKIKDSKF
-115 EDEIPLSKGQRIK
+115 IEELEITTGQRIK
-128 PNMIHEKI
+128 PNMLHEK
-136 NKIKKLYAEK
+136 KKKMKKLYAEK
-146 GYLKVDIKADL
+146 GYLKTEIDFEL
-157 INSETKQN
+157 ISSNKMSN
-165 IFDGKAKGITKDVV
+165 LFDGKAQSITKDII
-179 FTITENEK
+179 FKIKENEK
-187 IKLRNIY
+187 IRLRNIY
-194 FNGNEAYSDLRLR
+194 FEGNETYSDFRLR
-207 MLMKETKQQRWYY
+207 FLMKETKQQRWYY

-225 FDKEKLELDKEKVIE
+225 FDKDKLETDKEKIIE
-240 FYHNKGHRD
+240 FYQNKGHRD
-249 FSILSD
+249 FTIIADSIL
-255 SIIYDGKSKYLDII
+255 YDGNSKYLDVA
-269 LNVDEGPKYKYR
+269 LFVDEGPKYKYR
-281 DFTWEGQSLYS
+281 NFSWEGHSLYS
-292 EEILSRALGLTK
+292 ENILSRALGLSK
-304 GDNYSEE
+304 GGNYSEE
-311 SFSRAV
+311 DFTRAV

-333 RIDPEIT
+333 RIEPEIT
-340 PVGNDSLD
+340 PVDDDSLD
-348 VHFVIA
+348 IHFIIS

-362 NISIKGNDRTR
+362 NILIKGNERTR

-396 THREIMMLNYFSNV
+396 THREIMMLNYFGNV

-416 VDDDQVDIEVTVEE
+416 VDDDKVDIEIVVEE

-442 SQAYGV
+442 SQAFGV

-459 RGRGQ
+459 RGKGQ

-478 QTYFGSSYK
+478 NSYFGSSYR

-492 RASISFTDPMV
+492 RATLSFTDPMV

-514 FYSFSGRSSMNYA
+514 FYSFSGRSSMYYA

-553 SWSFTAHQRIYEA
+553 SWSFTGHQRTYEA
-566 DTYEQLQLYTGGL
+566 ENDEQLQLYTGGL
-579 NETVGVSISQSI
+579 NQTVGISINQSI

-599 EFPTIGSLMAISSSL
+599 EFPTIGSLMAISSSI

-634 YTPTVWKFVLMSSV
+634 YTPTFWKFVLMSSV
-648 KIGGIKTLPSTDGER
+648 KLGGIKALPSEDNER
-663 SIVPFNERFIMGG
+663 SIIPFNERFIMGG
-676 SGMVYGNPLRGYEDN
+676 SGMIYGNPLRGYEDN

-707 LIKITSEFRVP
+707 LLSITTEFRVP
-718 FSENPVVYGMLFAEM
+718 FSENPVVYGMIFAEM

-742 QEKFNLARIGP
+742 QEKFNLPRIGP
-753 LDLKRSAGVGIR
+753 IDLKRSAGVGIR

-785 DGDGQAEGWKSSI
+785 NGDGEAEGWKSSI

>member
-1 MKRII
+1 MKNII
-6 ILLYLFCFIYPQSQD
+6 IITLIFTALHSQSK
-21 EKIKLKQVRVS
+21 EELIIKDVKVE
-32 GNQVT
+32 GNVIST
-37 SENTI
+37 TNTI
-42 IFTAGL
+42 IFTSGL
-48 REGQTVTPADFPR
+48 RKGLKISSAEFPR

-67 QLGLFQDV
+67 QLGLFDDV
-75 QIEYEDESNDG
+75 QIKYDEEDGNEISITLLVSES
-86 LSLSINVKE
+86 
-95 NYILG
+95 YIVG
-100 QIRFEG
+100 DIKYNG
-106 NKKIKDRKF
+106 NKKIKDSKF
-115 EDEIPLSKGQRIK
+115 KEELNITTGQRIK
-128 PNMIHEKI
+128 PNMLHEKVK
-136 NKIKKLYAEK
+136 KIKKLYAEK
-146 GYLKVDIKADL
+146 GYLKADVKANLMDSEIK
-157 INSETKQN
+157 KN
-165 IFDGKAKGITKDVV
+165 IFSGKAKSITKDIV
-179 FTITENEK
+179 FTIAENK
-187 IKLRNIY
+187 KVKLRNIH
-194 FNGNEAYSDLRLR
+194 FKGNESFSDLRLR
-207 MLMKETKQQRWYY
+207 MVMKETKQQRWYY

-225 FDKEKLELDKEKVIE
+225 FDKEKLQTDKEKVIE
-240 FYHNKGHRD
+240 FYHNKGYKD

-255 SIIYDGKSKYLDII
+255 SIVYDGKSKYLDIVFY
-269 LNVDEGPKYKYR
+269 LHEGPMYKYR
-281 DFTWEGQSLYS
+281 DFTWEGHSLYT
-292 EEILSRALGLTK
+292 EEILSKALGLNK
-304 GDNYSEE
+304 GDDYSQE

-333 RIDPEIT
+333 RIEPEIT
-340 PVGNDSLD
+340 PVGEDSLD

-380 MRIYPG
+380 MRVYPG

-410 VPDVVP
+410 VPDVIP
-416 VDDDQVDIEVTVEE
+416 VDDDQVDIQVTVEE

-442 SQAYGV
+442 SQAYGI

-459 RGRGQ
+459 RGKGQ
-464 HLALSFEVGAANYN
+464 HLAISFEVGAANYN
-478 QTYFGSSYK
+478 NTYFGSSYK

-503 NDTNNLLSGSL
+503 HDTNNLLSGSL
-514 FYSFSGRSSMNYA
+514 FYSFQGRSSMYYS
-527 PLDMITKGGSFRW
+527 PVDQITKGGSFRW

-553 SWSFTAHQRIYEA
+553 SWSFTAHQRLYES
-566 DTYEQLQLYTGGL
+566 DDEEQLDIYTRGL
-579 NETVGVSISQSI
+579 DKTVGVSITQSI

-599 EFPTIGSLMAISSSL
+599 EFPTIGSLMAMSSTV

-634 YTPTVWKFVLMSSV
+634 YTPTIWKFVLMSSV
-648 KIGGIKTLPSTDGER
+648 KIGAIKALPSDNDER
-663 SIVPFNERFIMGG
+663 SIIPFNERFIMGG

-691 RVGPLTSS
+691 RVGPLTSG

-707 LIKITSEFRVP
+707 LVKVTSEFRVP

-742 QEKFNLARIGP
+742 QEKFNLTRIGP

-785 DGDGQAEGWKSSI
+785 NGDGQAEGWKSSI

>member
-1 MKRII
+1 MKK
-6 ILLYLFCFIYPQSQD
+6 ILFSLTLLSILFSQASQNFI
-21 EKIKLKQVRVS
+21 LKDVKVEGNVVS
-32 GNQVT
+32 
-37 SENTI
+37 SANTI
-42 IFTAGL
+42 IFTSGL
-48 REGQTVTPADFPR
+48 RKGLNITAAEFPR

-67 QLGLFQDV
+67 QLGLFDDV
-75 QIEYEDESNDG
+75 QIRYDDERNNEI
-86 LSLSINVKE
+86 SITIVVTE
-95 NYILG
+95 SSVIGEVSYV
-100 QIRFEG
+100 G
-106 NKKIKDRKF
+106 NRKIKDSKF
-115 EDEIPLSKGQRIK
+115 VEELEISSGQRIK
-128 PNMIHEKI
+128 PNMLYQKI
-136 NKIKKLYAEK
+136 KKMKKLYAEK
-146 GYLKVDIKADL
+146 GYLRADIQVELSKS
-157 INSETKQN
+157 NRMSN
-165 IFDGKAKGITKDVV
+165 IFDGKAKAITKDII
-179 FTITENEK
+179 FNIIENEK
-187 IKLRNIY
+187 IKLRKIY
-194 FNGNEAYSDLRLR
+194 FEGNETYSDLRLR
-207 MLMKETKQQRWYY
+207 FLMKETKQQRWYY

-225 FDKEKLELDKEKVIE
+225 FDKDKLDTDKEKIIE

-249 FSILSD
+249 FTILSD
-255 SIIYDGKSKYLDII
+255 SILYDGESKYLD
-269 LNVDEGPKYKYR
+269 LVLFVNEGPKYKYR
-281 DFTWEGQSLYS
+281 NFSWEGQSLYS
-292 EEILSRALGLTK
+292 ENILSRALGLTK
-304 GDNYSEE
+304 GENYSEE
-311 SFSRAV
+311 DFNRAV

-333 RIDPEIT
+333 RIEPEIT
-340 PVGNDSLD
+340 PATDDSLD
-348 VHFVIA
+348 VHFIIS

-362 NISIKGNDRTR
+362 NISIKGNERTR

-396 THREIMMLNYFSNV
+396 THREIMMLNYFGNV

-416 VDDDQVDIEVTVEE
+416 VNDGQVDIEITVEE

-442 SQAYGV
+442 SQAFGI

-478 QTYFGSSYK
+478 TTYFGSSYR

-492 RASISFTDPMV
+492 RATLSFTDPMV

-514 FYSFSGRSSMNYA
+514 FYSFSGRSSMYYA

-540 GRRFKWPDDYFRG
+540 GKRFKWPDDYFRG
-553 SWSFTAHQRIYEA
+553 SWSFTGHQRIYEA
-566 DTYEQLQLYTGGL
+566 ENEDQLQLYTGGL
-579 NETVGVSISQSI
+579 SETVGISINQSI

-599 EFPTIGSLMAISSSL
+599 EFPTIGSLMALNSSI

-634 YTPTVWKFVLMSSV
+634 YTPTFWKFVLMSSV
-648 KIGGIKTLPSTDGER
+648 KLGAIKALDSSGNER
-663 SIVPFNERFIMGG
+663 SIIPFNERFIMGG
-676 SGMVYGNPLRGYEDN
+676 SGMIYGNPLRGYEDN

-707 LIKITSEFRVP
+707 LLSITTEFRVP
-718 FSENPVVYGMLFAEM
+718 FSDNPVVYGMVFAEM

-742 QEKFNLARIGP
+742 QEKFNLPRMGP
-753 LDLKRSAGVGIR
+753 IDLKRSAGVGIR

-785 DGDGQAEGWKSSI
+785 DGNGLAEGWKSSI

>member
-1 MKRII
+1 MCIRDSY
-6 ILLYLFCFIYPQSQD
+6 ILLEQ
-21 EKIKLKQVRVS
+21 
-32 GNQVT
+32 
-37 SENTI
+37 
-42 IFTAGL
+42 
-48 REGQTVTPADFPR
+48 GQ
-61 AIKRLW
+61 
-67 QLGLFQDV
+67 
-75 QIEYEDESNDG
+75 
-86 LSLSINVKE
+86 
-95 NYILG
+95 
-100 QIRFEG
+100 
-106 NKKIKDRKF
+106 
-115 EDEIPLSKGQRIK
+115 PL
-128 PNMIHEKI
+128 H
-136 NKIKKLYAEK
+136 
-146 GYLKVDIKADL
+146 
-157 INSETKQN
+157 
-165 IFDGKAKGITKDVV
+165 
-179 FTITENEK
+179 
-187 IKLRNIY
+187 
-194 FNGNEAYSDLRLR
+194 
-207 MLMKETKQQRWYY
+207 
-220 FWRTA
+220 A

-514 FYSFSGRSSMNYA
+514 FYSFSGRSSMY
-527 PLDMITKGGSFRW
+527 L
-540 GRRFKWPDDYFRG
+540 
-553 SWSFTAHQRIYEA
+553 
-566 DTYEQLQLYTGGL
+566 
-579 NETVGVSISQSI
+579 
-591 SRDSRDHP
+591 
-599 EFPTIGSLMAISSSL
+599 SLI
-614 SGGPLGGNE
+614 
-623 DFHKHVLNLEW
+623 H
-634 YTPTVWKFVLMSSV
+634 
-648 KIGGIKTLPSTDGER
+648 I
-663 SIVPFNERFIMGG
+663 
-676 SGMVYGNPLRGYEDN
+676 
-691 RVGPLTSS
+691 
-699 GGPFGGNA
+699 
-707 LIKITSEFRVP
+707 
-718 FSENPVVYGMLFAEM
+718 
-733 GNVWIESHL
+733 
-742 QEKFNLARIGP
+742 
-753 LDLKRSAGVGIR
+753 
-765 FFMPMIG
+765 
-772 KLGFDFGYGFDDL
+772 
-785 DGDGQAEGWKSSI
+785 
-798 TIGQQF
+798 

>member
-1 MKRII
+1 MKHIVYII
-6 ILLYLFCFIYPQSQD
+6 YLFTFLFSQSTQD
-21 EKIKLKQVRVS
+21 FLLKDVKVEGNVVS
-32 GNQVT
+32 
-37 SENTI
+37 SANTI
-42 IFTAGL
+42 IFTSGL
-48 REGQTVTPADFPR
+48 RKGLTVSTAEFPR

-67 QLGLFQDV
+67 QLGLFDDV
-75 QIEYEDESNDG
+75 QIRYDDENNNEI
-86 LSLSINVKE
+86 SITLIVSE
-95 NYILG
+95 SAVVGEVIY
-100 QIRFEG
+100 EG
-106 NKKIKDRKF
+106 NRKIKESKF
-115 EDEIPLSKGQRIK
+115 TEELQITTGQRVK
-128 PNMIHEKI
+128 PNFLHEKM
-136 NKIKKLYAEK
+136 KQMKKLYAEK
-146 GYLKVDIKADL
+146 GYLKADINVEL
-157 INSETKQN
+157 ITSKKMSNL
-165 IFDGKAKGITKDVV
+165 FDGKAKSITKDII
-179 FTITENEK
+179 FKIKENEK

-194 FNGNEAYSDLRLR
+194 FEGNETYSDFRLR
-207 MLMKETKQQRWYY
+207 FLMKETKQQRWYY
-220 FWRTA
+220 FWRTSYDNDKLDT
-225 FDKEKLELDKEKVIE
+225 DKEKINE
-240 FYHNKGHRD
+240 FYQNKGHRD

-255 SIIYDGKSKYLDII
+255 SILYDGNSKYLDIV
-269 LNVDEGPKYKYR
+269 LHVDEGPKYKYR
-281 DFTWEGQSLYS
+281 NFSWEGHSLYS
-292 EEILSRALGLTK
+292 ENILSRALGLSK
-304 GDNYSEE
+304 GEKYSEE
-311 SFSRAV
+311 DFSRAV

-333 RIDPEIT
+333 RIEPEVT
-340 PVGNDSLD
+340 PVGHDSLD
-348 VHFVIA
+348 IHFVIS

-362 NISIKGNDRTR
+362 NIFIKGNERTR

-396 THREIMMLNYFSNV
+396 THREIMMLNYFGNV
-410 VPDVVP
+410 IPDVVP

-448 TGGGGFSLPNF
+448 TGGGGFSLPNY

-464 HLALSFEVGAANYN
+464 HLAVSFEVGAANYN
-478 QTYFGSSYK
+478 QNYFGSGYT

-492 RASISFTDPMV
+492 RASLSFTDPMV

-514 FYSFSGRSSMNYA
+514 SYSFSGRSSMYYA
-527 PLDMITKGGSFRW
+527 PLDQITKGGSIRW

-553 SWSFTAHQRIYEA
+553 SWSFTAHQRSYEA
-566 DTYEQLQLYTGGL
+566 ESEEQLLLYTGGL
-579 NETVGVSISQSI
+579 KQTVGISINQSI

-599 EFPTIGSLMAISSSL
+599 EFPTIGSLMALSSNV

-634 YTPTVWKFVLMSSV
+634 YTPTFWKFVLMSSV
-648 KIGGIKTLPSTDGER
+648 KIGGIKALPSNDSER
-663 SIVPFNERFIMGG
+663 SMVPFNERFIMGG
-676 SGMVYGNPLRGYEDN
+676 SGMIYGNPLRGYEDN

-707 LIKITSEFRVP
+707 LLKVTTEFRVP
-718 FSENPVVYGMLFAEM
+718 FSENPVVYGMVFAEM

-742 QEKFNLARIGP
+742 QEKFNLSRIGP
-753 LDLKRSAGVGIR
+753 IDLKRSAGLGIR

-785 DGDGQAEGWKSSI
+785 NGDGEAEGWKSSI

>member
-1 MKRII
+1 MKKAIYSI
-6 ILLYLFCFIYPQSQD
+6 TLISILFSQASQNFI
-21 EKIKLKQVRVS
+21 LKDVKVEGNVVS
-32 GNQVT
+32 
-37 SENTI
+37 SANTI
-42 IFTAGL
+42 IFTSGL
-48 REGQTVTPADFPR
+48 RKGLNITSAEFPR

-67 QLGLFQDV
+67 QLGLFDDV
-75 QIEYEDESNDG
+75 QIRYDDEKNNEIIITIVVTESSVIG
-86 LSLSINVKE
+86 EVSYV
-95 NYILG
+95 
-100 QIRFEG
+100 G
-106 NKKIKDRKF
+106 NRKIKDSKF
-115 EDEIPLSKGQRIK
+115 IEELEISSGQRIK
-128 PNMIHEKI
+128 PNMLHQKI
-136 NKIKKLYAEK
+136 KKMKKLYAEK
-146 GYLKVDIKADL
+146 GYLKADIQVELARSSKM
-157 INSETKQN
+157 SN
-165 IFDGKAKGITKDVV
+165 IFDGKAQAITKDII
-179 FTITENEK
+179 FNINENEK

-194 FNGNEAYSDLRLR
+194 FEGNEKYSDLRLR
-207 MLMKETKQQRWYY
+207 FLMKETKQQRWYY

-225 FDKEKLELDKEKVIE
+225 FNKENLDTDKEKIIE

-249 FSILSD
+249 FTIVSD
-255 SIIYDGKSKYLDII
+255 SILYDGDSKYLDVV
-269 LNVDEGPKYKYR
+269 LVVDEGSKYKYR
-281 DFTWEGQSLYS
+281 NFSWEGHSLYS
-292 EEILSRALGLTK
+292 EDILSRALGLSK
-304 GDNYSEE
+304 GENYSEE
-311 SFSRAV
+311 DFTRAV

-340 PVGNDSLD
+340 PTAGDSLD
-348 VHFVIA
+348 VHFVIS

-362 NISIKGNDRTR
+362 NISIRGNERTR

-396 THREIMMLNYFSNV
+396 THREIMMLNYFGNV

-416 VDDDQVDIEVTVEE
+416 INDGQVDIEIIVEE

-442 SQAYGV
+442 SQAFGV

-478 QTYFGSSYK
+478 TTYFGSSYR

-492 RASISFTDPMV
+492 RATLSFTDPMV

-514 FYSFSGRSSMNYA
+514 FYSFSGRSSMYYA

-540 GRRFKWPDDYFRG
+540 GKRFKWPDDYFRG
-553 SWSFTAHQRIYEA
+553 SWSFTGHQRLYEA
-566 DTYEQLQLYTGGL
+566 ENEDQLQLYTGGL
-579 NETVGVSISQSI
+579 SQTVGISINQSI

-599 EFPTIGSLMAISSSL
+599 EFPTIGSLMALSSSI
-614 SGGPLGGNE
+614 SGGALGGNE

-634 YTPTVWKFVLMSSV
+634 YTPTFWKFVLMSSV
-648 KIGGIKTLPSTDGER
+648 KLGGIKALPSDGDER
-663 SIVPFNERFIMGG
+663 SIIPFNERFIMGG
-676 SGMVYGNPLRGYEDN
+676 SGMIYGNPLRGYEDN
-691 RVGPLTSS
+691 RVGPLTAG

-707 LIKITSEFRVP
+707 LLSITTEFRVP
-718 FSENPVVYGMLFAEM
+718 FSENPVVYGMVFAEM

-742 QEKFNLARIGP
+742 QEKFNLPRIGP
-753 LDLKRSAGVGIR
+753 IDLKRSAGVGIR

-785 DGDGQAEGWKSSI
+785 DGNGIAEGWKSSI

>member
-1 MKRII
+1 MKKII
-6 ILLYLFCFIYPQSQD
+6 YSIALISILFSQASQNFI
-21 EKIKLKQVRVS
+21 LKEVRVE
-32 GNQVT
+32 GNVV
-37 SENTI
+37 SSANTI
-42 IFTAGL
+42 IFTSGL
-48 REGQTVTPADFPR
+48 RKGLEINTAEFPR

-67 QLGLFQDV
+67 QLGLFDDV
-75 QIEYEDESNDG
+75 QIRYDDEKDNEI
-86 LSLSINVKE
+86 SIT
-95 NYILG
+95 ILVTESSVVG
-100 QIRFEG
+100 EVSFVG
-106 NKKIKDRKF
+106 NRKIKDSKF
-115 EDEIPLSKGQRIK
+115 VEELKISSGQRIK
-128 PNMIHEKI
+128 PNMLHQKI
-136 NKIKKLYAEK
+136 KEMKKLYAEK
-146 GYLKVDIKADL
+146 GYLKADIQTEL
-157 INSETKQN
+157 IRSSKMSN
-165 IFDGKAKGITKDVV
+165 IFDGKAKEITKDII
-179 FTITENEK
+179 FHIDENEK

-194 FNGNEAYSDLRLR
+194 FEGNQIYSDLRLR
-207 MLMKETKQQRWYY
+207 FLMKETKQQRWYY

-225 FDKEKLELDKEKVIE
+225 FDKEKLDTDKQKINE

-249 FSILSD
+249 FTIVSD
-255 SIIYDGKSKYLDII
+255 SILYDGESNYLDVVIVV
-269 LNVDEGPKYKYR
+269 NEGPKYKYR
-281 DFTWEGQSLYS
+281 DFSWEGQSLYS
-292 EEILSRALGLTK
+292 EDILSRALGLKK
-304 GDNYSEE
+304 GENYSEE
-311 SFSRAV
+311 DFTRAV

-333 RIDPEIT
+333 RIEPEII
-340 PVGNDSLD
+340 PVADDSLD
-348 VHFVIA
+348 VHFVIS

-362 NISIKGNDRTR
+362 NISIKGNERTR

-396 THREIMMLNYFSNV
+396 THREIMMLNYFGNV
-410 VPDVVP
+410 VPDVLP
-416 VDDDQVDIEVTVEE
+416 VNDGQVDIEITVEE

-442 SQAYGV
+442 SQAFGI

-478 QTYFGSSYK
+478 TTYFGSSYR

-492 RASISFTDPMV
+492 RATLTFTDPMV

-514 FYSFSGRSSMNYA
+514 FYSFSGRSSMYYA

-540 GRRFKWPDDYFRG
+540 GKRFKWPDDYFRG
-553 SWSFTAHQRIYEA
+553 SWSFTGHQRIYEA
-566 DTYEQLQLYTGGL
+566 ENEDQLQLYTGGL
-579 NETVGVSISQSI
+579 SQTVGISINQSL

-599 EFPTIGSLMAISSSL
+599 EFPTIGSLMALSSSI

-634 YTPTVWKFVLMSSV
+634 YTPTFWKFVLMSSV
-648 KIGGIKTLPSTDGER
+648 KLGGIKALPSDGNER
-663 SIVPFNERFIMGG
+663 SIIPFNERFIMGG
-676 SGMVYGNPLRGYEDN
+676 SGMIYGNPLRGYEDN
-691 RVGPLTSS
+691 RVGPLTAS

-707 LIKITSEFRVP
+707 LLSITTEFRVP
-718 FSENPVVYGMLFAEM
+718 FSENPVVYGMVFAEM

-742 QEKFNLARIGP
+742 QEKFNLPRKGP
-753 LDLKRSAGVGIR
+753 IDLKRSAGIGIR

-785 DGDGQAEGWKSSI
+785 DGNGIAEGWKSSI

>member
-1 MKRII
+1 MKKLIYS
-6 ILLYLFCFIYPQSQD
+6 LYLFTLLFPQSTQ
-21 EKIKLKQVRVS
+21 EFVLKDVKVEGNVVS
-32 GNQVT
+32 
-37 SENTI
+37 SANTI
-42 IFTAGL
+42 IFTSGL
-48 REGQTVTPADFPR
+48 RKGLTVSASEFPR

-67 QLGLFQDV
+67 QLGLFDDV
-75 QIEYEDESNDG
+75 QIRYDDEYNNEVSITLIVTESSVVG
-86 LSLSINVKE
+86 EVL
-95 NYILG
+95 
-100 QIRFEG
+100 FEG
-106 NKKIKDRKF
+106 NRKIKDSKF
-115 EDEIPLSKGQRIK
+115 IEELEITTGQRIK
-128 PNMIHEKI
+128 PNMLHEK
-136 NKIKKLYAEK
+136 KKKMKKLYAEK
-146 GYLKVDIKADL
+146 GYLKAEIDFEL
-157 INSETKQN
+157 IGSNKMSN
-165 IFDGKAKGITKDVV
+165 LFDGKAQSITKDII
-179 FTITENEK
+179 FKIKENEK

-194 FNGNEAYSDLRLR
+194 FEGNETYSDFRLR
-207 MLMKETKQQRWYY
+207 FLMKETKQQRWYY

-225 FDKEKLELDKEKVIE
+225 FDKDKLETDKEKIIE
-240 FYHNKGHRD
+240 FYQNKGHRD
-249 FSILSD
+249 FTIIADSIL
-255 SIIYDGKSKYLDII
+255 YDGNSKYLDVA
-269 LNVDEGPKYKYR
+269 LFLDEGPKYKYR
-281 DFTWEGQSLYS
+281 NFSWEGHSLYS
-292 EEILSRALGLTK
+292 ENILSRALGLSK
-304 GDNYSEE
+304 GGNYSEE
-311 SFSRAV
+311 DFTRAV

-340 PVGNDSLD
+340 PVDDDSLD
-348 VHFVIA
+348 IHFIIS

-362 NISIKGNDRTR
+362 NILIKGNERTR

-396 THREIMMLNYFSNV
+396 THREIMMLNYFGNV

-416 VDDDQVDIEVTVEE
+416 VDDDKVDIEIVVEE

-442 SQAYGV
+442 SQAFGV
-448 TGGGGFSLPNF
+448 TGGGGFSLPNL
-459 RGRGQ
+459 RLKGP
-464 HLALSFEVGAANYN
+464 HLALSFELGAANYN
-478 QTYFGSSYK
+478 NSYFGSSYR

-492 RASISFTDPMV
+492 RATLSFTDPMV

-514 FYSFSGRSSMNYA
+514 FYSFSGRSSMYYA

-553 SWSFTAHQRIYEA
+553 SWSFTGHQRTYEA
-566 DTYEQLQLYTGGL
+566 ENDEQLQLYTGGL
-579 NETVGVSISQSI
+579 NKTVGISINQSI

-599 EFPTIGSLMAISSSL
+599 EFPTIGSLMAISSSI

-634 YTPTVWKFVLMSSV
+634 YTPTFWKFVLMSSV
-648 KIGGIKTLPSTDGER
+648 KLGGIKALPSEDNER
-663 SIVPFNERFIMGG
+663 SIIPFNERFIMGG
-676 SGMVYGNPLRGYEDN
+676 SGMIYGNPLRGYEDN

-707 LIKITSEFRVP
+707 LLSITTEFRVP
-718 FSENPVVYGMLFAEM
+718 FSENPVVYGMIFAEM

-742 QEKFNLARIGP
+742 QEKFNLPRIGP
-753 LDLKRSAGVGIR
+753 IDLKRSAGVGIR

-785 DGDGQAEGWKSSI
+785 NGDGEAEGWKSSI